1 MIPFAIA
8 RPRPEA
14 TFLVET
20 KGKNIESMY
29 SSGIPGPLSIKSIS
43 HAVLKKL
50 PFIITSDA
58 TLVLTVILSQP
69 LL

>member
-43 HAVLKKL
+43 HAVL
-50 PFIITSDA
+50 
-58 TLVLTVILSQP
+58 
-69 LL
+69 